1 MITYP
6 TIPENI
12 VVHLGA
18 PDADA
23 PNVIVSFSDY
33 IKNVA
38 SSEIYP
44 TWPRE
49 AIEANVLAEISVA
62 LNRIYT
68 RYYRSR
74 GNDFDITS
82 SPAYDQTFIYGR
94 NVYDN
99 ISTVVDEVFD
109 SYIRRN
115 GYVEPLFATFCDGY
129 EVNCEGLS
137 QWGSLS
143 LANEG
148 LLAEEILRRYYGN
161 DIEIVRNVP
170 IENVTESAPAVPL
183 REGDTGNKVEILQR
197 RLNRISVNFPGIP
210 KIASADGF
218 FDSDTTAAVLKF
230 QEVFDL
236 VPDGIVGKATWN
248 SVQFIYNSVK
258 ELSTLNSEGLKIEE
272 LQVQYPGE
280 LRRTQSSAGVLT
292 LQYYLDYISLFVN
305 TVLPTKI
312 DGDFGPNTESSVI
325 SYQKTY
331 GFTENGVVGELLW
344 NSIQNTYYSLISS
357 IDYRFREG
365 DTLPFPG
372 RVLRIGVAGE
382 DVRALQEYLNFI
394 AKSYP
399 RIPVITVDGDYGE
412 ATARAVRAFKELF
425 NIPSDPERVSLQTW
439 NAITSVYEDLYRG
452 NTVNVGQYPGYEI

>member
-1 MITYP
+1 MISYP
-6 TIPENI
+6 TIPQNI

-18 PDADA
+18 PDDSAQ
-23 PNVIVSFSDY
+23 NVNVSFSDY

-49 AIEANVLAEISVA
+49 AIEANVLAQISVA

-68 RYYRSR
+68 AYYRSR

-82 SPAYDQTFIYGR
+82 SPAYDQTYIHGR

-99 ISTVVDEVFD
+99 ISNVVDEIFD
-109 SYIRRN
+109 SYIRRA

-129 EVNCEGLS
+129 EVSCNGLS

-143 LANEG
+143 LAKEG
-148 LLAEEILRRYYGN
+148 LSAEEILRRYYGN
-161 DIEIVRNVP
+161 DIEIVREVP
-170 IENVTESAPAVPL
+170 VENVVESAPAVPL

-210 KIASADGF
+210 KISSPDGF
-218 FDSDTTAAVLKF
+218 FGSDTTAAVLKF

-236 VPDGIVGKATWN
+236 VPDGIVGRGTWN

-258 ELSTLNSEGLKIEE
+258 ELSSLNSEGLRVEE
-272 LQVQYPGE
+272 LSTQYAGE
-280 LRRTQSSAGVLT
+280 LRRGQSSAGVLT
-292 LQYYLDYISLFVN
+292 LQYYLGYISLFIN
-305 TVLPTKI
+305 TVIPTEI
-312 DGDFGPNTESSVI
+312 DGAFGANTESSVL

-331 GFTENGVVGELLW
+331 GFTENGVVDEVLW
-344 NSIQNTYYSLISS
+344 NSIQNTYYSLLSS

-372 RVLRIGVAGE
+372 RVLRIGIAGE
-382 DVRALQEYLNFI
+382 DVRALQQYLNFI
-394 AKSYP
+394 SETYTQIP
-399 RIPVITVDGDYGE
+399 RISVDGDYGE

-425 NIPSDPERVSLQTW
+425 NIPGDPERVSLQTW
-439 NAITSVYEDLYRG
+439 YAITSVYEDLYRG
-452 NTVNVGQYPGYEI
+452 NTVNSGQFPGYEI